1 MAPIQRFLAA
11 LACAWALSGC
21 AADEPPPPPPPST
34 FPGGGGT
41 GSPQPQPIPPRVD
54 AGGGGLVDAGAEDA
68 GQQGCGGPGQFCCP
82 DDPACAG
89 DFTHCDEQ
97 FGQCV
102 ACGSGG
108 QQCCNRGQP
117 CRGALFCSEGICTP

>member
-1 MAPIQRFLAA
+1 MAPFQRLLAA

-54 AGGGGLVDAGAEDA
+54 AGFGLADAGAPDA

-108 QQCCNRGQP
+108 QQCCNEGTP
-117 CRGALFCSEGICTP
+117 CRGALFCSAGICTP